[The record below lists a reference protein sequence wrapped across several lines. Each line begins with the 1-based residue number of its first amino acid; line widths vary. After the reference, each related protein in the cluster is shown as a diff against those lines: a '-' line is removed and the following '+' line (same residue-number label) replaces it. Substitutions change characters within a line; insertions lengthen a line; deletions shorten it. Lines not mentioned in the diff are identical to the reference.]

1 MEKELFLGRKLGKLR
16 KMGKVRKISNN
27 NWKTFLYN
35 KI

>member
-1 MEKELFLGRKLGKLR
+1 MEKELFSGRKLGKLR